1 MRKKTTP
8 LKFSSGIDALDELIQ
23 EIRAG
28 DNLVWQIDNLEDY
41 ASFAQS
47 FANRAI
53 AEGHNCIY
61 LRFASHPPIL
71 KPGPKL
77 KIIEID
83 PRPGFDAFSGQIHNI
98 IAKNSHDA
106 CYIFDNLS
114 SLVAQWATDE
124 LLANFFQVTCPY
136 IFERGPVA
144 YFGLTRGKH
153 KHSVIARIRETTQIL
168 IDVYHV
174 KDAIYIHPLKVWER
188 YSAQMFLPHLINQ
201 DRWVPVFQSGEA
213 AAVSSTAHRQPLS
226 IAFTSIAPWE
236 SVYTKL
242 LQYQSADPDS
252 PRQMEEVIPLK
263 HELSRMMIGD
273 QPAFI
278 KLADKYL
285 TTDDLIN
292 IRNRLIGSGR
302 IGGKA
307 AGMLLARRILMAD
320 KGEIDFSRALEA
332 HDSFY
337 IGSDVFFTFLVNN
350 HLFQLR
356 LQLTTDWQIS
366 PEEFE
371 EIESRFVE
379 GKFPQEI
386 MEQFRDMLD
395 YFGQAPIIVRS
406 SSLLEDSFGNAFAGK
421 YRSEFCANQGTP
433 DERMES
439 FLRAVKL
446 VYASALN
453 PDALTY
459 RHNQGLGENDEQM
472 AILVQRVSGMPYK
485 NFFFPTLAGVA
496 FSKNL
501 YAWTNRIDPQRGM
514 LRLVFGLGTRA
525 VNRLSGDYTRMIAIS
540 HPDLRPEIGAKIAK
554 YSQHN
559 IDLLDIKL
567 NELITLPIAEI
578 LDDGDY
584 PNLNLI
590 ASIMQDGFP
599 RVIIGN
605 CPHGSGD
612 SLVLTF
618 DSLLRKTPFIKV
630 MSDMLMKLESAQGH
644 PVDVEFTAHITADGE
659 IKINLLQCRS
669 LQVPGAS
676 GTITIPDNI
685 PHERI
690 LFKAK
695 KFISGGLASNLR
707 YILYIDPLK
716 YSRIESPEIK
726 KSVGRIVGRINK
738 HPAVREGKIIMMG
751 PGRWGSSNID
761 LGVNV
766 GYADISNTSV
776 LVEIAREEMG
786 HVPEVSYGTHFFQD
800 LVESQIIYLPLYPG
814 NSETTYNN
822 EFFEKSTN
830 VLKNILPELAEFA
843 DIISLIDVPSISKGQ
858 YVQILADPK
867 SRKAICFLK

>member
-1 MRKKTTP
+1 MNEKSRSTE
-8 LKFSSGIDALDELIQ
+8 FRSGLGALDELIQ
-23 EIRAG
+23 EVGAG
-28 DNLVWQIDNLEDY
+28 DNFVWQIDNLEDY
-41 ASFAQS
+41 TYFAQS
-47 FANRAI
+47 FANQAI
-53 AEGHNCIY
+53 ADGHNCIY

-71 KPGPKL
+71 KPRQNL
-77 KIIEID
+77 TIIEID
-83 PRPGFDAFSGQIHNI
+83 PKPGFDAFSGQVHNTI
-98 IAKNSHDA
+98 EEHSREA

-136 IFERGPVA
+136 IFELGPVA
-144 YFGLTRGKH
+144 YFALTRGKH
-153 KHSVIARIRETTQIL
+153 THSVIARIRETTQIL

-174 KDAIYIHPLKVWER
+174 NDAMYIHPLKVWER
-188 YSAQMFLPHLINQ
+188 YSAQMFLPHLITQ
-201 DRWVPVFQSGEA
+201 DGWAPVFQSGEA
-213 AAVSSTAHRQPLS
+213 AAVASTAHRQPLS

-242 LQYQSADPDS
+242 LQYHLAGLDS
-252 PRQMEEVIPLK
+252 PKHMEEIISLK

-307 AGMLLARRILMAD
+307 AGMLLARRILIAER
-320 KGEIDFSRALEA
+320 GEIDFSQALEA

-350 HLFQLR
+350 DLFQLR
-356 LQLTTDWQIS
+356 LQLTRDWQIS
-366 PEEFE
+366 HEEFE
-371 EIESRFVE
+371 EIERRFVQ
-379 GKFPQEI
+379 GKFPSEI
-386 MEQFRDMLD
+386 IEQFRDMLD

-433 DERMES
+433 DERMEA
-439 FLRAVKL
+439 FLHAVKL

-453 PDALTY
+453 PDALAY

-485 NFFFPTLAGVA
+485 NFFFPILAGVA

-501 YAWTNRIDPQRGM
+501 YAWTDRIDPQKGM
-514 LRLVFGLGTRA
+514 IRLVFGLGTRA
-525 VNRLSGDYTRMIAIS
+525 VNRVSGDYTRMIAIS
-540 HPDLRPEIGAKIAK
+540 HPNLRPEIGTKIAK

-559 IDLLDIKL
+559 IDLLDIKI
-567 NELITLPIAEI
+567 NELTTLPIVEI
-578 LDDGDY
+578 LDDCDY

-599 RVIIGN
+599 RVIIGT
-605 CPHGSGD
+605 CPHGSAD
-612 SLVLTF
+612 NLVLTF
-618 DSLLRKTPFIKV
+618 DSLVRKTPFIKI
-630 MSDMLMKLESAQGH
+630 MGDMLMRLERTQGH
-644 PVDVEFTAHITADGE
+644 PVDIEFTAHITAEGE
-659 IKINLLQCRS
+659 VKVNLLQCRS
-669 LQVPGAS
+669 LQVPGTS
-676 GTITIPDNI
+676 GSITIPENI
-685 PHERI
+685 PHKRI

-716 YSRIESPEIK
+716 YSHIESLEIK
-726 KSVGRIVGRINK
+726 KSVGRIVGHINK
-738 HPAVREGKIIMMG
+738 HPLVKEGKILMMG

-766 GYADISNTSV
+766 SYSDISNTSV

-800 LVESQIIYLPLYPG
+800 LVESQIMYLPVYPG
-814 NSETTYNN
+814 DSETSLNN
-822 EFFEKSTN
+822 EFFKKSTN
-830 VLKNILPELAEFA
+830 VLIDLLPELAEFA
-843 DIISLIDVPSISKGQ
+843 EVISLIDVPAVSKGQ
-858 YVQILADPK
+858 YAQIVADPK
-867 SRKAICFLK
+867 SQKAICFLK

>member
-1 MRKKTTP
+1 M
-8 LKFSSGIDALDELIQ
+8 L
-23 EIRAG
+23 
-28 DNLVWQIDNLEDY
+28 
-41 ASFAQS
+41 
-47 FANRAI
+47 
-53 AEGHNCIY
+53 
-61 LRFASHPPIL
+61 
-71 KPGPKL
+71 
-77 KIIEID
+77 
-83 PRPGFDAFSGQIHNI
+83 
-98 IAKNSHDA
+98 
-106 CYIFDNLS
+106 
-114 SLVAQWATDE
+114 
-124 LLANFFQVTCPY
+124 
-136 IFERGPVA
+136 
-144 YFGLTRGKH
+144 
-153 KHSVIARIRETTQIL
+153 
-168 IDVYHV
+168 
-174 KDAIYIHPLKVWER
+174 
-188 YSAQMFLPHLINQ
+188 
-201 DRWVPVFQSGEA
+201 
-213 AAVSSTAHRQPLS
+213 
-226 IAFTSIAPWE
+226 
-236 SVYTKL
+236 
-242 LQYQSADPDS
+242 
-252 PRQMEEVIPLK
+252 
-263 HELSRMMIGD
+263 GD
-273 QPAFI
+273 QPAVI

-285 TTDDLIN
+285 TVDDLIN

-307 AGMLLARRILMAD
+307 AGMLLARRILLAD
-320 KGEIDFSRALEA
+320 RGEIDFSQALEA

-350 HLFQLR
+350 RLFQLR
-356 LQLTTDWQIS
+356 LQLTRDWQIS

-371 EIESRFVE
+371 EIERRFIQ

-433 DERMES
+433 DERMEA

-485 NFFFPTLAGVA
+485 DYFFPTLAGVA

-501 YAWTNRIDPQRGM
+501 YAWTDRIDPQKGM

-525 VNRLSGDYTRMIAIS
+525 VNRVSGDYTRMIAVS

-567 NELITLPIAEI
+567 NELITLPVAEL

-590 ASIMQDGFP
+590 ASIMQEGFP
-599 RVIIGN
+599 RAIIGT
-605 CPHGSGD
+605 CHRGSGD

-618 DSLLRKTPFIKV
+618 DSLLKKTPFIKI
-630 MSDMLMKLESAQGH
+630 MNNLLTKLESAQGH
-644 PVDVEFTAHITADGE
+644 PVDVEFTAHITEDGV

-669 LQVPGAS
+669 LQIPGAS
-676 GTITIPDNI
+676 CAIKIPDNI
-685 PHERI
+685 PHKQI

-695 KFISGGLASNLR
+695 KFISGGLASDIR

-716 YSRIESPEIK
+716 YSKIESPEIK

-738 HPAVREGKIIMMG
+738 HPAIKEAKIIMMG

-814 NSETTYNN
+814 DKETSYNN
-822 EFFEKSTN
+822 EFFQKSTN
-830 VLKNILPELAEFA
+830 ILKDLLPGLAEFSP
-843 DIISLIDVPSISKGQ
+843 IIRLIDVPSASAGM

-867 SRKAICFLK
+867 SRKAVCFLK